1 MRSKLKL
8 KWVMVK
14 APNISSNLL
23 WLCSVLDYLF
33 IIILWIFLMHSMK
46 YRGSDNLFELMTFL
60 LLLIISELIRNW
72 ISSFLVFKMGYSISA
87 SLSLSLSLLCLL
99 LKCSK
104 SSSCFHYLKLI
115 YFAHF
120 WSYFSIVSFVAS
132 CRM

>member
-46 YRGSDNLFELMTFL
+46 YRGSDNLLELMTFL
-60 LLLIISELIRNW
+60 LLLIISELIRSW
-72 ISSFLVFKMGYSISA
+72 MSSFLVFKMGYSISA
-87 SLSLSLSLLCLL
+87 SLSLSLLCLL

>member
-33 IIILWIFLMHSMK
+33 IIISWIFLIHSMK
-46 YRGSDNLFELMTFL
+46 YRGSYNLLELMTFL
-60 LLLIISELIRNW
+60 LLLIISELIRSW
-72 ISSFLVFKMGYSISA
+72 MSSFLVFKMGYSISA
-87 SLSLSLSLLCLL
+87 SLSLSLLCLL

-132 CRM
+132 WWM

>member
-1 MRSKLKL
+1 VRSKLKL

-33 IIILWIFLMHSMK
+33 IIISWIFLIHSMK
-46 YRGSDNLFELMTFL
+46 YRGSYNLLELMTFL
-60 LLLIISELIRNW
+60 LLLIISELIRSW
-72 ISSFLVFKMGYSISA
+72 MSSFLVFKMGYSISA
-87 SLSLSLSLLCLL
+87 SLSLSLLCLL

-132 CRM
+132 WWM